1 MGNNVITLRSWASKM
16 KEYHFQPCRQK
27 NGARLP
33 FVKPV
38 KYDSMGNAE
47 MILSQDEMNDP
58 NRDYFLAEDEDIVV
72 VDGTTFDLDDPLQ
85 RNKWEAIKNSDL
97 IVPTRDYKYDNGDYA
112 IDGNKRRYGIAE
124 LWVDVPGQE
133 SERAVSKKKKITEA
147 WTCIGKDSKQGRLT
161 RCKILGKYMENAP
174 DADVEEYL
182 YSEAMRNPDV
192 ILELYTGSDMALKL
206 LLIDSKQ
213 KGVIRKNN
221 GMYMYGEAVLG
232 ATDDAVLIFFK
243 NPGNKA
249 VVDQITF
256 ETYPDYAPVT
266 KLEEKIESVA
276 PQVKEEPAKPDKKK
290 PTK

>member
-1 MGNNVITLRSWASKM
+1 MSNNKITLRSWASKV

-38 KYDSMGNAE
+38 RYDSMGNAE

-58 NRDYFLAEDEDIVV
+58 NRDYFLAEDADIVV
-72 VDGTTFDLDDPLQ
+72 TDGTTFDLDDPLQ

-97 IVPTRDYKYDNGDYA
+97 IVPTRDYKLSNGDYA

-124 LWVDVPGQE
+124 LWVDIPGEE
-133 SERAVSKKKKITEA
+133 SERNVARIKKLTEA
-147 WTCIGKDSKQGRLT
+147 YTCISKDSKQGRLT
-161 RCKILGKYMENAP
+161 RCKLLGKYMENAP

-182 YSEAMRNPDV
+182 YQEAQRNPDI
-192 ILELYTGSDMALKL
+192 ILELYKSSDMALKL
-206 LLIDSKQ
+206 LLIDAKQ
-213 KGVIRKNN
+213 KGIIMKNN

-243 NPGNKA
+243 TSTNQA
-249 VVDQITF
+249 ITDQIKY
-256 ETYPDYAPVT
+256 ETYPEYAPVS
-266 KLEEKIESVA
+266 KLEEKIEAATPKGKKS
-276 PQVKEEPAKPDKKK
+276 KE
-290 PTK
+290 